1 MSDSVVKIRIDSQE
15 YDAKLKRAGQA
26 LSQYFDTVRKG
37 GGTLEY
43 LDEGVLDAVKAM
55 GQMGTASI
63 SARGKVG
70 ELTQAFTEMH
80 VQYQQLTQA
89 ERQSPLG
96 QAMQQSLGELHS
108 RLEESKS
115 QLDSARQAM
124 DGVGNSSST
133 TGGFMD
139 QLTQRLTVN
148 LDAMKLMNVAWSA
161 GKVALEVLRDA
172 FFTSE
177 QNVDDWGRT
186 VASGESI
193 YQSFLHSLNNGD
205 FSTFFSNLDNVVQ
218 KAKAAY
224 DALDRLNTVM
234 TIINPERARLQSRQ
248 QELRATIRRKG
259 SDSAEGQAAQAELK
273 TLEPRLQKAFG
284 KEADMNMDVF
294 VKEFDSKLAEAG
306 IKLTAASRDFVLR
319 TFSDSD
325 AFARLEANARGTAAR
340 TVYRSAHGWGSYRES
355 VPDTR
360 NANKKL
366 LDLFTDE
373 WRQQWSPFLTAS
385 YNARGQ
391 AASMALGNSRYLR
404 EQPASG
410 GSGRGSVGGGRSG
423 RGGQPVPVP
432 TEKELTL
439 QQRIAAFEKEA
450 YTASAERRKEIAV
463 QVRLLDEELSRQKSI
478 RDALHGIKSEKPVP
492 MKTGAAGLTSEN
504 LQGWLSMTQKNLSES
519 EVGSTDYERLAGQVL
534 DGETL
539 RNVLQFQLE
548 KGLKVDGDVMSGYF
562 ERLLDGVDITKAD
575 WEGLAKKINEQLSEL
590 GSEIE
595 PIEIDVKTGKLKQVK
610 KDGKELSGD
619 WKDAAKGIQQVGSAM
634 SQIEDPA
641 AKVMG
646 TIAQAIATIA
656 LSYAE
661 ALAKTKDPWTWLAFA
676 ATGLATTLTTISAIK
691 SATAGSYEHG
701 GIVPGSSW
709 RGDNLTANVNSGEL
723 ILSRAQQ
730 DVLAADLQ
738 GQGVL
743 SNLRLTTRVKGE
755 DLIVALDAT
764 GSRTGRGKVVFS
776 R

>member
-1 MSDSVVKIRIDSQE
+1 MSDVITRFKLETTQYDSKLRDISRSLADLTHHLSIAGKDFERFAKNHVQMAE
-15 YDAKLKRAGQA
+15 SLGQVASGATNLKDKLKDLVGAYNTAAQAYNSLSKDQQAGD
-26 LSQYFDTVRKG
+26 FG
-37 GGTLEY
+37 
-43 LDEGVLDAVKAM
+43 KAM
-55 GQMGTASI
+55 AASLQKLQQDI
-63 SARGKVG
+63 TQTKNELYNIG
-70 ELTQAFTEMH
+70 EQA
-80 VQYQQLTQA
+80 
-89 ERQSPLG
+89 
-96 QAMQQSLGELHS
+96 
-108 RLEESKS
+108 K
-115 QLDSARQAM
+115 D
-124 DGVGNSSST
+124 

-161 GKVALEVLRDA
+161 GKVALDVLRDA

-186 VASGESI
+186 IAAGESI
-193 YQSFLHSLNNGD
+193 YQSFLQSLNRGD

-224 DALDRLNTVM
+224 DALDNLKTVM
-234 TIINPERARLQSRQ
+234 TIVSPERARLQSRQ

-259 SDSAEGQAAQAELK
+259 SDSAEGRAAQAELK
-273 TLEPRLQKAFG
+273 ALEPKLQKAFV
-284 KEADMNMDVF
+284 KEADMNMDAF
-294 VKEFDSKLAEAG
+294 VTQFDRKLADAG
-306 IKLTAASRDFVLR
+306 IKLSAASRDWVLR

-325 AFARLEANARGTAAR
+325 AYERLQSNAKGQAAR
-340 TVYRSAHGWGSYRES
+340 TVYRSANGWGSYRES
-355 VPDTR
+355 TPDTR
-360 NANKKL
+360 NTNKKI
-366 LDLFTDE
+366 LDLFTNE

-391 AASMALGNSRYLR
+391 AASMALGNSQYLK
-404 EQPASG
+404 ETPATG
-410 GSGRGSVGGGRSG
+410 GGGRSG
-423 RGGQPVPVP
+423 SPRGHSVQPVPVP

-439 QQRIAAFEKEA
+439 QQRIAAFEREA

-463 QVRLLDEELSRQKSI
+463 QVKLLDEELARQKAI
-478 RDALHGIKSEKPVP
+478 RDELHGSKSEKPVS

-504 LQGWLSMTQKNLSES
+504 LQGWLSLTQKSLSES
-519 EVGSTDYERLAGQVL
+519 EVGGADYERLAGQVL
-534 DGETL
+534 DGKTL
-539 RNVLQFQLE
+539 QNVLQFQLE

-562 ERLLDGVDITKAD
+562 ERLLDGVDITQAD
-575 WEGLAKKINEQLSEL
+575 WDGLAKKINEQLQAL
-590 GSEIE
+590 DLK
-595 PIEIDVKTGKLKQVK
+595 PIELDVKTGQLKQVK
-610 KDGKELSGD
+610 KETKDLSGD

-661 ALAKTKDPWTWLAFA
+661 ALAKTTDPWTWLAFA
-676 ATGLATTLTTISAIK
+676 ATGLATTLSTISAIK
-691 SATAGSYEHG
+691 TATAGSYEHG

-709 RGDNLTANVNSGEL
+709 HGDNLTANVNSGEL

-738 GQGVL
+738 SQGGL
-743 SNLRLTTRVKGE
+743 SDLRLTTRVKGE
-755 DLIVALDAT
+755 DLIIALNAT
-764 GSRTGRGKVVFS
+764 GGRTGRGKVVFS

>member
-26 LSQYFDTVRKG
+26 LNQYFDTVRKG

-55 GQMGTASI
+55 GQMATASS

-70 ELTQAFTEMH
+70 ELAQAFTEMH

-96 QAMQQSLGELHS
+96 QAMQQSLDELHS
-108 RLEESKS
+108 RLEESKG

-161 GKVALEVLRDA
+161 GKVALDVLRDA

-186 VASGESI
+186 IAAGESI
-193 YQSFLHSLNNGD
+193 YQSFLQSLNSGD
-205 FSTFFSNLDNVVQ
+205 FSNFFSNLDNVVQ

-224 DALDRLNTVM
+224 DALDKLNTVM

-259 SDSAEGQAAQAELK
+259 SDSAEGRAAQSELK
-273 TLEPRLQKAFG
+273 TLEPKLQKAFG

-294 VKEFDSKLAEAG
+294 VKEFDRKLAEG
-306 IKLTAASRDFVLR
+306 GLKLSAASRDWVLR

-325 AFARLEANARGTAAR
+325 AFARLEANARGQAAR
-340 TVYRSAHGWGSYRES
+340 TEWRSANGWGSYKEY

-360 NANKKL
+360 NTNKKI

-391 AASMALGNSRYLR
+391 AASMALGNSRYLK
-404 EQPASG
+404 ETPATG
-410 GSGRGSVGGGRSG
+410 GGGRSG
-423 RGGQPVPVP
+423 SPRGHSVQPVPVP

-439 QQRIAAFEKEA
+439 QERIAAFEKEA

-463 QVRLLDEELSRQKSI
+463 QVKLLDDELARQKSI
-478 RDALHGIKSEKPVP
+478 RDELHGIASEKPVS

-504 LQGWLSMTQKNLSES
+504 LQGWLSLTQKSLSES
-519 EVGSTDYERLAGQVL
+519 EVGGVDYERLAGQVL
-534 DGETL
+534 DGKTL
-539 RNVLQFQLE
+539 QNVLQFQME

-562 ERLLDGVDITKAD
+562 ERLLDGVDITQAD
-575 WEGLAKKINEQLSEL
+575 WEGLAKKINEQLQAL
-590 GSEIE
+590 GLD
-595 PIEIDVKTGKLKQVK
+595 PIEIDVKTGQLKQVK
-610 KDGKELSGD
+610 KETKDLSGD

-676 ATGLATTLTTISAIK
+676 ATGLATTLSTISAIK
-691 SATAGSYEHG
+691 TATAGSYEQG

-738 GQGVL
+738 GQGAL
-743 SNLRLTTRVKGE
+743 SDLRLTTRVKGE
-755 DLIVALDAT
+755 DLIIALNAT
-764 GSRTGRGKVVFS
+764 GGRTGRGKIVFS